1 MISISLP
8 EQDASLVGYAA
19 LIKRYDLKLPLPS
32 ALAVISSKHRK
43 YRTDTWQVFTPR
55 YGPEDTLKGHLTFAL
70 KYEGVDL
77 AVLNKLFEK
86 IPQEEMN
93 LMIQQEPNGR
103 YARRLWFLFE
113 WLRGEMLDIP
123 DAQGAFEDLLD
134 ETLQYPGPSR
144 FSKRHRI
151 RNNLP
156 GVKNFCP
163 LIKRTQK
170 LDAFI
175 AMNLSGI
182 ARENIGAI
190 HPDLLVRAAAFLLL
204 EDSRASYAIEGE
216 TPPQNR
222 AERWAHILGQA
233 GKKPISRQELER
245 LQQEVMADARFMQM
259 GYREQ
264 GGFIGVHD
272 SSTGMPIPAH
282 ISARAEDLNDL
293 MTGLIETA
301 ALLKDGNYPHVLAAA
316 AIGFGF
322 VFIHP
327 FEDGNGRLHRYIL
340 HHILA
345 ESGFMPPGVVF
356 PVSAVILE
364 RLTEYRTVLEGYSR
378 PRLPF
383 IEWRSTD
390 KGNVDVLNQT
400 MDLYRYFDATAQA
413 EFFYEC
419 VYKTVSETVPN
430 EVSYLEKYDKMKAF
444 INNYIDMPNLKIDR
458 LIRFLSQNQ
467 GRLSNR
473 ARSKEFEALK
483 DEEIH
488 VIESKYS
495 DIF

>member
-1 MISISLP
+1 MINISLP
-8 EQDASLVGYAA
+8 EQNASLVGYAA
-19 LIKRYDLKLPLPS
+19 LIERYKLQVPLPS
-32 ALAVISSKHRK
+32 TLAVISEKHRK
-43 YRTDTWQVFTPR
+43 YTTDRWQVFTPR
-55 YGPEDTLKGHLTFAL
+55 YAPEDTLKGHLTFAL

-77 AVLNKLFEK
+77 AILNKLFEK
-86 IPQEEMN
+86 VSKTEIEGI
-93 LMIQQEPNGR
+93 IQQEPNGS
-103 YARRLWFLFE
+103 YARRLCFLFE
-113 WLRGEMLDIP
+113 WLRDEMLDIP
-123 DAQGAFEDLLD
+123 DAQGSFIDLLD
-134 ETLQYPGPSR
+134 ENLQYPGPTR
-144 FSKRHRI
+144 FSKRHRV

-163 LIKRTQK
+163 LIRRTQK

-175 AMNLSGI
+175 EMNLS
-182 ARENIGAI
+182 ALVRANIGAI
-190 HPDLLVRAAAFLLL
+190 HPDLLTRAATFLLL

-222 AERWAHILGQA
+222 AERWAHIIGQA
-233 GKKPISRQELER
+233 GKKPISLAELER
-245 LQQEVMADARFMQM
+245 LQREVITDTRFMHM

-264 GGFIGVHD
+264 GGFIGIHD
-272 SSTGMPIPAH
+272 RSTGMPIPSH
-282 ISARAEDLNDL
+282 ISAKPEDLHDL

-327 FEDGNGRLHRYIL
+327 FEDGNGRLHRYLL
-340 HHILA
+340 HHMLA
-345 ESGFMPPGVVF
+345 ESGFTPPGVVF

-364 RLTEYRTVLEGYSR
+364 RLTEYQTVLEGYSR

-383 IEWRSTD
+383 IEWLSTV
-390 KGNVDVLNQT
+390 KGNVEVLNQT
-400 MDLYRYFDATAQA
+400 LDLYRYFDGTTQA

-419 VYKTVSETVPN
+419 VYKTITETVPN
-430 EVSYLEKYDKMKAF
+430 EVIYLQKHDQMKAF
-444 INNYIDMPNLKIDR
+444 INNYLDMPNLKIDL

-467 GRLSNR
+467 GKLSNR

-483 DEEIH
+483 DEEIQL
-488 VIESKYS
+488 IESKYQ